1 MNDICF
7 MTARELAGSI
17 RSRQISAREVMQ
29 AHLAQIERL
38 NPTVNAI
45 VSAVEPDEALRLAD
59 EADAQVRSGEQLGAL
74 HGLPI
79 AHKDLE
85 ETAGLR
91 TTFGSPIYR
100 DYVPTFDTMV
110 VERLKAAGALTI
122 GKTNVPEFGAGSHT
136 FNPVYGA
143 TRNPYD
149 LTKTAG
155 GSSGGAGAALAAG
168 MIPIA
173 DGSDMGGSLRN
184 PGNFNN
190 VVGFR
195 VSPGRVPTWPS
206 QNAWNGLVVK
216 GPMARSVGDVALML
230 EAIAGPDA
238 RSPISI
244 DTPGVDFARPLD
256 RDFKGARIAW
266 SSDLGGLPVDPAVT
280 AVLESQRHTFEDLG
294 CDIEETSPDFSGADE
309 AFHVLRAA
317 GFALSGSDR
326 LREHRALLKDTV
338 IWNIEQGLKLTSL
351 EVSRAE
357 ETRTKIYH
365 RVREFFQDH
374 DFLVCPVNQVPPFDA
389 EIDYPT
395 QINGVEMESYVA
407 WMKSACYITL
417 TGLPAIS
424 VPCGFTD
431 DGLPVGVQIVG
442 RWHDDFGVLQ
452 LAAAFEAATLV
463 GQRRPEIA
471 G

>member
-7 MTARELAGSI
+7 MTARELAGAI

-29 AHLAQIERL
+29 AHLDQMEQV
-38 NPTVNAI
+38 NPAVNAI
-45 VSAVEPDEALRLAD
+45 VSAIEPDEALRLAD
-59 EADAQVRSGEQLGAL
+59 EADAKVVSGAQLGAL

-100 DYVPTFDTMV
+100 DYVPTFDTLI

-136 FNPVYGA
+136 FNPVFGA

-195 VSPGRVPTWPS
+195 VSPGRVPTWPA
-206 QNAWNGLVVK
+206 QNGWNGLAVK
-216 GPMARSVGDVALML
+216 GPMARTVGDVALML
-230 EAIAGPDA
+230 EATAGPDA

-244 DTPGVDFARPLD
+244 DTPGADFARPLD
-256 RDFKGARIAW
+256 RDLRGARVAW
-266 SSDLGGLPVDPAVT
+266 SADLGGLPVDPAVT
-280 AVLESQRHTFEDLG
+280 AVLQSQRHTFEDLG
-294 CDIEETSPDFSGADE
+294 CVIEETSPDFSGADE

-326 LREHRALLKDTV
+326 LREHRALLKETV
-338 IWNIEQGLKLTSL
+338 IWNIEQGLTLTSL

-374 DFLVCPVNQVPPFDA
+374 DFLVCPVNQVPPFDVG
-389 EIDYPT
+389 IDYPT
-395 QINGVEMESYVA
+395 HINGVEMESYVA

-431 DGLPVGVQIVG
+431 DGLPVGLQIVG

-463 GQRRPEIA
+463 GQRRPGIV